1 MPAVIYSYKTNKL
14 CTHLCMYIYLI
25 TITIVAILIIL
36 CGYQYVKHNDMVMF
50 ATLVVP
56 SIMQRIRGVKD

>member
-1 MPAVIYSYKTNKL
+1 
-14 CTHLCMYIYLI
+14 MYIYLI

-36 CGYQYVKHNDMVMF
+36 CGYQYVKHNNMVAF

-56 SIMQRIRGVKD
+56 SIMQRIRGVKDCFVLLTLLR